1 MKILIGKV
9 KVDEKNRLRATSG
22 EDVGDLANSMK
33 ELGQLVPII
42 INEYYKLVAGYR
54 RIKAAKQLKWKHIEA
69 VQMKNL
75 TPLAEFDVELHENW
89 KRKNFT
95 DFELGE
101 ALIKR
106 KKLYETA
113 HPETVKGSEIVP
125 GVQDFQKK
133 ETRMKLPVADSAMR
147 QSDKISKIKPAE
159 RFTKSTAEI
168 LGVSET
174 TIKGKLQVA
183 KAIKE
188 KKISEE
194 VGKDYAE
201 GKTSFSKILEVV
213 REKGRKAKAKQKS
226 LTQIRKEQK
235 KKGLENA
242 KKAMVEE
249 ELDDVVD
256 AINEVRQ
263 EEEIEPVKLC
273 LDCKKAL
280 PVACPNCEDKFILCD
295 KDWSEHKLD
304 KQGCNKYE

>member
-22 EDVGDLANSMK
+22 EDVEDLSNSMK

-54 RIKAAKQLKWKHIEA
+54 RLRAGKQLKWKHIEA
-69 VQMKNL
+69 VQMRNL

-95 DFELGE
+95 DKELGD
-101 ALIKR
+101 ALLRR
-106 KKLYETA
+106 KEIFDIQ
-113 HPETVKGSEIVP
+113 HPELTAEGKHALQERTSEGKFTTRPDSVPTVEG
-125 GVQDFQKK
+125 
-133 ETRMKLPVADSAMR
+133 
-147 QSDKISKIKPAE
+147 KISEMKPHE
-159 RFTKSTAEI
+159 SFTKSTAKV
-168 LGVSET
+168 LGVSEST
-174 TIKGKLQVA
+174 VKAKLQVA

-188 KKISEE
+188 KKVSKQ
-194 VGKDYAE
+194 VAKDFTE
-201 GKTSFSKILEVV
+201 GKTKFSKVLEIV
-213 REKGRKAKAKQKS
+213 REKGRKAKTKQKT
-226 LTQIRKEQK
+226 LTEIRKEQK
-235 KKGLENA
+235 KIGLENA
-242 KKAMVEE
+242 KKAMSEE

-256 AINEVRQ
+256 AINEVRE

-295 KDWSEHKLD
+295 NDWSEHKLD
-304 KQGCNKYE
+304 KQGCKNYE